1 MRKRVDVEGAEMTD
15 SRITEL
21 EIKVAYQDD
30 LLQALNEIVGDQ
42 QQQLIRLEEV
52 CRLLGQRIKN
62 MAEPEGINQGVEVP
76 PHY

>member
-1 MRKRVDVEGAEMTD
+1 MVKKGILMSD
-15 SRITEL
+15 SRIIEL

-30 LLQALNEIVGDQ
+30 LLQTLNDVVSDQ
-42 QQQLIRLEEV
+42 QRQLIRLEEM

-62 MAEPEGINQGVEVP
+62 ISESSGINQGSEQP

>member
-1 MRKRVDVEGAEMTD
+1 MSD

-30 LLQALNEIVGDQ
+30 LLQALNEVVGDQ
-42 QQQLIRLEEV
+42 QQQLIQLEEM

-62 MAEPEGINQGVEVP
+62 MAEPGAINQGVELP